1 MAAWSARS
9 QAAVLVTA
17 AQAAAQSMPVSE
29 TAPAMYVRPGPMTRE
44 TWTRRPDV
52 PPLASTLVAPTVSR
66 APAAQAQLTAAARS
80 RHAAHW
86 V

>member
-1 MAAWSARS
+1 MAAWSVRS

-29 TAPAMYVRPGPMTRE
+29 TATCVRPGPMTRE
-44 TWTRRPDV
+44 TWTWPDV

-80 RHAAHW
+80 RHAAQW